1 MSSDNNKKHL
11 KDFIMDVK
19 DMTNELGISEA
30 TQCAWRLR
38 NIPILLTRA
47 TSKAGLQLSSSPV
60 RSITAT
66 ACISSL

>member
-1 MSSDNNKKHL
+1 MSPDNNNKKHL

-38 NIPILLTRA
+38 KENPL
-47 TSKAGLQLSSSPV
+47 PYV
-60 RSITAT
+60 RSGKGGKIFY
-66 ACISSL
+66 IREQVLEWFKNNVK